1 MGFEFPRGMS
11 TCPIFWSMLSE
22 AMTESTHLDLVW
34 GKRSFWLKAG
44 SENRRDRQANAAK
57 NRLICVN

>member
-1 MGFEFPRGMS
+1 MGLEFPRGMS
-11 TCPIFWSMLSE
+11 TCPIFWSVLSA

-44 SENRRDRQANAAK
+44 SENSKERQANAAK
-57 NRLICVN
+57 NRLIGVD